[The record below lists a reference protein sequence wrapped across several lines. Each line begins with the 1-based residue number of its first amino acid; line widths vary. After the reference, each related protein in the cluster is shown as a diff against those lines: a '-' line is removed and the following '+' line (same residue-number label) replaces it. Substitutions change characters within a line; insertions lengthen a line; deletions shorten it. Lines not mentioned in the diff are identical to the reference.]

1 MYGNISSNGI
11 CLTKKNL
18 CTIVFSVILVLLSTM
33 KSTNGFKQN
42 LDTKVKLSKKS
53 SWTQPTSTSSSRTTS
68 RCNKSIRGF
77 SRLNMAMDPTTLC
90 SCGICDI
97 CGPSGAA
104 ISLFSSMPSM
114 LLSDG
119 NSYGGGVEGTNL
131 SLYFTLALYL
141 FTLPGLYSLVTRSV
155 KVKDIQKN
163 YDLPG
168 PANPTAKSTRQIAGE
183 IMAYFKALNYEITAA
198 EDVITFKG
206 LMGKSKSQAAFLTFC
221 TFVGLGSMG
230 LVISILNEDIG
241 AKAYALTLL
250 SPYAGIFYWNNAQR
264 IDTVKVRM
272 ETSDNEQLI
281 TVTAQGG
288 KEDIERFAK
297 TLQLPERGKV
307 YMKGIFE
314 DDALPTEVTELVKD
328 SLEKVASESDVQAS
342 DEVSA

>member
-1 MYGNISSNGI
+1 MYGNGYSCSAYPRKRSLRVVMLSVL
-11 CLTKKNL
+11 CL
-18 CTIVFSVILVLLSTM
+18 LLATM
-33 KSTNGFKQN
+33 KTTSAFQQN
-42 LDTKVKLSKKS
+42 LNNKIRFPRRSPWLPS
-53 SWTQPTSTSSSRTTS
+53 SSSTSSP
-68 RCNKSIRGF
+68 RCKKGIGNG
-77 SRLNMAMDPTTLC
+77 RLKMSMDFTHLC
-90 SCGICDI
+90 SCGSCGL
-97 CGPSGAA
+97 CGPSEAA
-104 ISLFSSMPSM
+104 VSLFSSIPSM

-119 NSYGGGVEGTNL
+119 SSFGGGVEGTNL
-131 SLYFTLALYL
+131 SLYFSLALYL

-155 KVKDIQKN
+155 KVKDVQKN

-198 EDVITFKG
+198 EDIITFKG
-206 LMGKSKSQAAFLTFC
+206 VMGKSKSQAAFLTFC

-230 LVISILNEDIG
+230 LVISILSEDIG

-272 ETSDNEQLI
+272 ETSDDEQLI

-314 DDALPTEVTELVKD
+314 DDALPTEVTDLVKD
-328 SLEKVASESDVQAS
+328 SLEKVAAESEVS

>member
-1 MYGNISSNGI
+1 MNGNSSSYS
-11 CLTKKNL
+11 KKKSL
-18 CTIVFSVILVLLSTM
+18 HLIVFSVIFVFFSTM
-33 KSTNGFKQN
+33 KAASGFQQN
-42 LDTKVKLSKKS
+42 LNAKVRLSKS
-53 SWTQPTSTSSSRTTS
+53 SWLQSSPSTSSSRAIS
-68 RCNKSIRGF
+68 RCNRGGG
-77 SRLNMAMDPTTLC
+77 SCGLNMVMDPASLC

-97 CGPSGAA
+97 CGSSGAVA
-104 ISLFSSMPSM
+104 GLFSSMPSM

-119 NSYGGGVEGTNL
+119 NSFGGGVEGTNL

-155 KVKDIQKN
+155 KVKDVQKN

-206 LMGKSKSQAAFLTFC
+206 VMGKSKSQAAFLTFC

-241 AKAYALTLL
+241 TKAYALTLL

-264 IDTVKVRM
+264 IDTVKVKM
-272 ETSDNEQLI
+272 ETSDDEQLI

-328 SLEKVASESDVQAS
+328 KLEKVAIESEVKAS
-342 DEVSA
+342 DEVNV